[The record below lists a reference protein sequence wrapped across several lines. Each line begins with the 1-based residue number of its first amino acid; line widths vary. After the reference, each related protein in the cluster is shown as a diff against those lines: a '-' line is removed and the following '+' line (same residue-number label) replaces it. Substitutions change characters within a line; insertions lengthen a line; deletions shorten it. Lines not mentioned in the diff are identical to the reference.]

1 MVNSDKVKNA
11 KKCRIYKGFRDMTS
25 NDKEL

>member
-1 MVNSDKVKNA
+1 MVNKDKVKNA
-11 KKCRIYKGFRDMTS
+11 MKYSIYKGFRDMTN